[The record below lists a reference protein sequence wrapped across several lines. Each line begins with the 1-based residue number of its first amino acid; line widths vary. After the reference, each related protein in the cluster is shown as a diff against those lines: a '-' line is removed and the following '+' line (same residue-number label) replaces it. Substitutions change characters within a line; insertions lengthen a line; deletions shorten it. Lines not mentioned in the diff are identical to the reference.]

1 MGRMAERV
9 VHIVEDDYAVRLS
22 LSLMLGALRYRTAT
36 FTSAERFLSAVWQA
50 EPGCILLDLHLAR
63 MDGFA
68 LLDALRTLGV
78 SMPVIAITGRGS
90 VALAVAAMRAG
101 AMHFLEKPIDRTTL
115 LGALEEGHARLERE
129 ERVLRSAVC
138 ARAGLEVLTARERD
152 VLKGLTLG
160 RTSKGIAGDLG
171 ISPRTVEN
179 HRAHIME
186 KLGMHK
192 LSQVVRFALSAGL
205 LG

>member
-9 VHIVEDDYAVRLS
+9 VHIVEGDHAVRLS
-22 LSLMLGALRYRTAT
+22 LSLMLGSLRYRTAT
-36 FTSAERFLSAVWQA
+36 FRSAEHFLSAIGQV
-50 EPGCILLDLHLAR
+50 ESGCILLDLHLAK

-68 LLDALRTLGV
+68 LLDELGTLGV
-78 SMPVIAITGRGS
+78 SMPVIAITNRSS

-101 AMHFLEKPIDRTTL
+101 AMHVLEKPIDKAAL

-129 ERVLRSAVC
+129 ERNGRLRVC
-138 ARAGLEVLTARERD
+138 ARAGLEVLTARECD
-152 VLKGLTLG
+152 VLKRLALG

-192 LSQVVRFALSAGL
+192 LPQVVRFALSAGL
-205 LG
+205 LD

>member
-1 MGRMAERV
+1 MAEKV
-9 VHIVEDDYAVRLS
+9 VHIVEGDYAVRLS
-22 LSLMLGALRYRTAT
+22 LSLMVGALHYRTAT
-36 FTSAERFLSAVWQA
+36 FRSAEHFLSAIRHA
-50 EPGCILLDLHLAR
+50 EPGCILLDLDLAE

-68 LLDALRTLGV
+68 LLGELRTLGIP
-78 SMPVIAITGRGS
+78 MPVIAITDRGS

-101 AMHFLEKPIDRTTL
+101 AMHVLEKPIDKVAL
-115 LGALEEGHARLERE
+115 PGALEEGYARLERE
-129 ERVLRSAVC
+129 ERDVRSRAY
-138 ARAGLEVLTARERD
+138 ARAGLEVLTARECD
-152 VLKGLTLG
+152 VLKGLALG

-192 LSQVVRFALSAGL
+192 LSQVVRFALNAGL
-205 LG
+205 LD